1 MESKKSNESPAGCVT
16 AGCAT
21 AGYVAAC
28 WVCDC
33 WVYVVAC
40 WACDSGAN
48 STTYA
53 VHYRIEDCGG

>member
-1 MESKKSNESPAGCVT
+1 MESEKSNESPAGCVT

-28 WVCDC
+28 WVCNC

-48 STTYA
+48 STTCA